1 MMMELIEILRSKNP
15 DLTIFDIRDEEFK
28 EYGIVL
34 EGYDTDGI
42 MSEAEKLVMPS
53 EGSQYLASVEAF
65 ETHEIAKKIKDDV
78 FGTLDT
84 QIGYCYGH
92 SNYLNA
98 LEWHSSSEVNIAMTP
113 LVLML
118 AKRSDIN
125 GGQIDSSSVKVFFV
139 PKGSVIEVYA
149 TTLHFCPCEV
159 TAGGFGCVV
168 GLPAATNTPLE
179 YATSDPLLFRRNKW
193 ILAHEDNKALIERG
207 VVSGIYGKNYKIR
220 Y

>member
-1 MMMELIEILRSKNP
+1 MIMELIEILRSKNP

-34 EGYDTDGI
+34 DGYDTDEI
-42 MSEAEKLVMPS
+42 MSEAEKLAMPA

-65 ETHEIAKKIKDDV
+65 EALEIAKKIQDDV

-84 QIGYCYGH
+84 QIGYCCGH
-92 SNYLNA
+92 SHDLNA
-98 LEWHSSSEVNIAMTP
+98 LEWHFSSEVNIAMTP

-139 PKGSVIEVYA
+139 PKGAVIEVYE

-159 TAGGFGCVV
+159 DAGGFGCVV

-207 VVSGIYGKNYKIR
+207 VVPGIYGENYKIK

>member
-1 MMMELIEILRSKNP
+1 MMMELIEILRLKNP
-15 DLTIFDIRDEEFK
+15 HLTIFDIRDEEFR
-28 EYGIVL
+28 EYGTVL

-42 MSEAEKLVMPS
+42 MSEAKKLAMPS
-53 EGSQYLASVEAF
+53 EGSQYLASVQAF
-65 ETHEIAKKIKDDV
+65 EALEIAKKIKDDV

-84 QIGYCYGH
+84 QIGYCHGH
-92 SNYLNA
+92 SSYLNA
-98 LEWHSSSEVNIAMTP
+98 LEWHFGSEVNIAVTP

-118 AKRSDIN
+118 AKRSDIR
-125 GGQIDSSSVKVFFV
+125 GGRIDSSSVKVFFV

-159 TAGGFGCVV
+159 HADGFGCVV

-193 ILAHEDNKALIERG
+193 ILAHEDNTALIERG
-207 VVSGIYGKNYKIR
+207 VVPGLCGENYKIK

>member
-1 MMMELIEILRSKNP
+1 MR
-15 DLTIFDIRDEEFK
+15 
-28 EYGIVL
+28 
-34 EGYDTDGI
+34 
-42 MSEAEKLVMPS
+42 EAEGIVMPS

-65 ETHEIAKKIKDDV
+65 EALEIAEKIKDDV

-84 QIGYCYGH
+84 QIGYCCGH
-92 SNYLNA
+92 SRYLNA
-98 LEWHSSSEVNIAMTP
+98 LEWHACSEVNIAITP

-125 GGQIDSSSVKVFFV
+125 GGRLDSSSVKVFFV
-139 PKGSVIEVYA
+139 PKGAVIEVYA

-159 TAGGFGCVV
+159 NADGFGCVV

-179 YATSDPLLFRRNKW
+179 YATSDPFLFRRNKW
-193 ILAHEDNKALIERG
+193 ILAHKDNKALIERG
-207 VVSGIYGKNYKIR
+207 VVPGIYGENYKIR